1 MAVYNSNLIA
11 SGQGTPSILPGAT
24 KVVFGSV
31 TVPAGVA
38 LGANDT
44 LPLFYAGA
52 GSAAHIVGYTI
63 DSGAMDAGTTLTM
76 SLLDSNTTPTTIINA
91 VTTFRT
97 AAVMT
102 EGTAAH
108 GTFGAA
114 ISYTTP
120 SLIYLKAI
128 AGGTGNLA
136 TAQTIYFMFHMSR
149 D

>member
-1 MAVYNSNLIA
+1 MAIYNSNLVA
-11 SGQGTPSILPGAT
+11 AGQGSPSVLPGAA
-24 KVVFGSV
+24 KVIYGSV
-31 TVPAGVA
+31 TVPSGVA

-44 LPLFYAGA
+44 LPLFTLGA
-52 GSAAHIVGYTI
+52 SSALHICGYTL
-63 DSGAMDAGTTLTM
+63 DSGAMDAGSTLTM

-97 AAVMT
+97 AAFMSHL
-102 EGTAAH
+102 TAAH
-108 GTFGAA
+108 GSIGAA
-114 ISYTTP
+114 ISYTAP

-136 TAQTIYFMFHMSR
+136 TAQTIYFMFEVAR

>member
-1 MAVYNSNLIA
+1 LATYNSNLIA
-11 SGQGTPSILPGAT
+11 AGQGSPSILPGAT
-24 KVVFGSV
+24 KTIVGSV
-31 TVPAGVA
+31 TVPSGVA
-38 LGANDT
+38 LLANDT
-44 LPLFYAGA
+44 LPLFYLGA

-102 EGTAAH
+102 EGTVGH
-108 GTFGAA
+108 GTIGSA
-114 ISYTTP
+114 ISYTAQ

-136 TAQTIYFMFHMSR
+136 TAQTIYFMFHVVR